1 MLLEE
6 WKEWRLNPSTLEF
19 FKFLDN
25 LQDKIKDEWAN
36 SIYTGPEGDETL
48 QRNAAALGQV
58 SLLREIREMTFEDL
72 EEIKS
77 E

>member
-6 WKEWRLNPSTLEF
+6 WKEWRENPRTKEF
-19 FKFLDN
+19 FDTLDRLRDN
-25 LQDKIKDEWAN
+25 IKEEWAN
-36 SIYTGPEGDETL
+36 SIYTGPVGEETI

-58 SLLREIREMTFEDL
+58 SLLRELREMSFEDF